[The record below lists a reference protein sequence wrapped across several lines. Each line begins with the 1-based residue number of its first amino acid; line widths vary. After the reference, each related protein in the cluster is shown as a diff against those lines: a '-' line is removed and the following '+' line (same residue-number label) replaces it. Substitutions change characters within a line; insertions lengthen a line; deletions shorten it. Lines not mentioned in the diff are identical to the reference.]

1 MRPIGPQDSIGE
13 FTLEL
18 LRTGSILFGVAADL
32 AEDLPADSYPG
43 EEPGAVVV
51 EMMTGTIRTALSEI
65 DEHMLD
71 EATDL
76 MVLARER
83 VVEHLQLALDLSR
96 RYERGTGPQQG

>member
-1 MRPIGPQDSIGE
+1 MSPIGPQDSIGE

-18 LRTGSILFGVAADL
+18 IRTGSMLFGVAADL
-32 AEDLPADSYPG
+32 ADELPADSYPG
-43 EEPGAVVV
+43 EEPGAVVI

-65 DEHMLD
+65 DEQMLE

-83 VVEHLQLALDLSR
+83 VLEHLQLALELSR
-96 RYERGTGPQQG
+96 RHERGTGRQQG